1 MQTFV
6 MMGKYSAEA
15 VKDIS
20 ANRTEKAVGLIKELG
35 GKVLS
40 MYALLGGYDLV
51 LITEFPSL
59 QVAMKASLGLDI
71 LTGISFSSYPAIS
84 VADFDKML
92 GS

>member
-6 MMGKYSAEA
+6 MLGKYSAEA

>member
-20 ANRTEKAVGLIKELG
+20 ANRTDKAVGLIKELG

-40 MYALLGGYDLV
+40 MYALLGGYDLI
-51 LITEFPSL
+51 LITEFPNL
-59 QVAMKASLGLDI
+59 QVAMKASLGLGI

-84 VADFDKML
+84 VGDFDRMI
-92 GS
+92 GG

>member
-6 MMGKYSAEA
+6 MLGKYSAEA

-20 ANRTEKAVGLIKELG
+20 ANRTEKAVWLIKELG

-40 MYALLGGYDLV
+40 MYALLGVYDLV